1 MFLKKYYSTNFQK
14 SKVLPAKKSPPFLR
28 RVSREELS
36 LHKIGGF
43 LFMEKVYTVRIA
55 NMELSLYSSE
65 TEEYTQ
71 SIARDVDERIREII
85 GDNLSVSVVNA
96 ALLVAMDYCDE
107 VNKLKEGAENMRTQL
122 KSYMD
127 ETAKALAER
136 DDARRL
142 ADKLKDELMDFKLGR
157 KD

>member
-1 MFLKKYYSTNFQK
+1 
-14 SKVLPAKKSPPFLR
+14 
-28 RVSREELS
+28 
-36 LHKIGGF
+36 
-43 LFMEKVYTVRIA
+43 MEKVYTVRIA
-55 NMELSLYSSE
+55 NKELSLYSSE

-71 SIARDVDERIREII
+71 SIARDVDERIKEII

-127 ETAKALAER
+127 ETNRALAER

-142 ADKLKDELMDFKLGR
+142 ADKLKDELMNIKLDR

>member
-1 MFLKKYYSTNFQK
+1 
-14 SKVLPAKKSPPFLR
+14 
-28 RVSREELS
+28 
-36 LHKIGGF
+36 
-43 LFMEKVYTVRIA
+43 MEMVYTVRIA
-55 NMELSLYSSE
+55 NLELSLYSSE

-71 SIARDVDERIREII
+71 SIARDVDERIKEII

-127 ETAKALAER
+127 ETNRALAER

-142 ADKLKDELMDFKLGR
+142 ADKLKDELMNIKLDR

>member
-1 MFLKKYYSTNFQK
+1 
-14 SKVLPAKKSPPFLR
+14 
-28 RVSREELS
+28 
-36 LHKIGGF
+36 
-43 LFMEKVYTVRIA
+43 
-55 NMELSLYSSE
+55 MELSLYSSE

-71 SIARDVDERIREII
+71 SIARDVDERIKEII

-127 ETAKALAER
+127 ETNRALAER

-142 ADKLKDELMDFKLGR
+142 ADKLKDELMNIKLDR

>member
-1 MFLKKYYSTNFQK
+1 M
-14 SKVLPAKKSPPFLR
+14 
-28 RVSREELS
+28 
-36 LHKIGGF
+36 
-43 LFMEKVYTVRIA
+43 
-55 NMELSLYSSE
+55 
-65 TEEYTQ
+65 
-71 SIARDVDERIREII
+71 
-85 GDNLSVSVVNA
+85 NA

-127 ETAKALAER
+127 ETNRALAER

-142 ADKLKDELMDFKLGR
+142 ADKLKDELMNIKLDR

>member
-1 MFLKKYYSTNFQK
+1 
-14 SKVLPAKKSPPFLR
+14 
-28 RVSREELS
+28 
-36 LHKIGGF
+36 
-43 LFMEKVYTVRIA
+43 MEKVYTVRIA

-71 SIARDVDERIREII
+71 SIARDVDERIKEII

-96 ALLVAMDYCDE
+96 ALLVAMDYCYE

-127 ETAKALAER
+127 ETNRALAER

-142 ADKLKDELMDFKLGR
+142 ADKLKDELMNIKLDR